1 MERRAS
7 QQIRNEWSVV
17 AVLCWH
23 SQCPVQFC
31 VQMTYADRHRLMCV
45 RALACQNGPRFRNVT
60 IDLKVRVNSGR
71 PAYMNGA

>member
-45 RALACQNGPRFRNVT
+45 PPSLAKMGRGFVT
-60 IDLKVRVNSGR
+60 
-71 PAYMNGA
+71 